1 MPNSQNSITS
11 LEYHMHLLLTSNFV
25 LWYFQ
30 EEFPVKLKVVFQ
42 TNKSLKKLIVK
53 EYLLDKCAKGEP
65 VNITIK
71 ENGHIVIQDKN
82 QQDLYVKTDNDSRR
96 LEFQEDASETGL
108 GRYYECDDSKLEPF
122 SIPTIDTIDQEM
134 TIARFAK
141 MIKISI
147 L

>member
-1 MPNSQNSITS
+1 M
-11 LEYHMHLLLTSNFV
+11 V
-25 LWYFQ
+25 FQ

-42 TNKSLKKLIVK
+42 TNKSSKKLIVK

-71 ENGHIVIQDKN
+71 ENCHIVIQDKN
-82 QQDLYVKTDNDSRR
+82 EQELYVKTDNDSRR
-96 LEFQEDASETGL
+96 LEFQEDTSGTGL
-108 GRYYECDDSKLEPF
+108 GRYYECDDLNLEPF
-122 SIPTIDTIDQEM
+122 SIPTTIDQEM

>member
-1 MPNSQNSITS
+1 M
-11 LEYHMHLLLTSNFV
+11 V
-25 LWYFQ
+25 FQ

-42 TNKSLKKLIVK
+42 TNKSSKKLIVK

-71 ENGHIVIQDKN
+71 ENGHILIQDKN
-82 QQDLYVKTDNDSRR
+82 EQELYVKTDNDSRR
-96 LEFQEDASETGL
+96 LEFQEDTSETGL
-108 GRYYECDDSKLEPF
+108 GRYYKECDDSKLEPF
-122 SIPTIDTIDQEM
+122 SIPNTIDTIDQEM

>member
-1 MPNSQNSITS
+1 M
-11 LEYHMHLLLTSNFV
+11 V
-25 LWYFQ
+25 FQ

-65 VNITIK
+65 INITIK

-82 QQDLYVKTDNDSRR
+82 EQDLYVKTDNDSRR
-96 LEFQEDASETGL
+96 LEFQEDTSETGL
-108 GRYYECDDSKLEPF
+108 GRYYKECDHSKLEPF
-122 SIPTIDTIDQEM
+122 SIPTTIDTIDQEM

>member
-1 MPNSQNSITS
+1 M
-11 LEYHMHLLLTSNFV
+11 V
-25 LWYFQ
+25 FQ

-42 TNKSLKKLIVK
+42 TNKSTKKLIVK

-82 QQDLYVKTDNDSRR
+82 EQELYVKTDNDSRR
-96 LEFQEDASETGL
+96 LEFQEDTSETGL
-108 GRYYECDDSKLEPF
+108 GRYYECIDSKLEPF
-122 SIPTIDTIDQEM
+122 SIPTTIDTIDQEM

-141 MIKISI
+141 MIKISN
-147 L
+147 LNHFKLGLT

>member
-1 MPNSQNSITS
+1 M
-11 LEYHMHLLLTSNFV
+11 V
-25 LWYFQ
+25 FQ

-42 TNKSLKKLIVK
+42 TNKSSKKLIVK
-53 EYLLDKCAKGEP
+53 EYLLDKCTKGEP
-65 VNITIK
+65 VNIIIK

-96 LEFQEDASETGL
+96 LEFQEDTSETGL
-108 GRYYECDDSKLEPF
+108 GRYYKECDDSKLEPF
-122 SIPTIDTIDQEM
+122 SIPTTIDTIDQEM